1 MAAPGLK
8 KVAPYWHPYATMA
21 KQRWWDRELLELV
34 STEFRD
40 RSIEYYRF
48 AIESGIV
55 SINGK
60 TAHVGQIMRN
70 GDRLENIIHRHE
82 LITSQPVKVLHVDK
96 EKDLIVI
103 DKPGTCALCREVFQ
117 EQSDRDPSNGIR
129 IQKVYPVNRLDRL
142 TSGCMVMA
150 LSPTRARQ
158 MCDEFMSGNIK
169 KEYVARCR
177 GEFPAT
183 EVVCEEPL
191 LTIDRQMG
199 LNIVHPEGKPAKT
212 AFNRIFYDPRTDTSV
227 LHCHLPDDRIKFV
240 CICSISDIP
249 SPTIQ
254 SIATSLLLASI
265 FCDDE
270 HLLIQAPGPKLGQ
283 GGIDTT
289 PSSERAPP
297 VPPPSL
303 TPSIPSSLATAPSAL
318 SPNDYRGRSNIMPL
332 NTFHQEAV
340 QVLNGESSK
349 VLLPRE
355 TGEDIG
361 FASPVP
367 LSAEAVKVITAL
379 RNMKDGDEDW
389 SRWRDNVF
397 LGKKPL
403 VPSVAVGSSSNK
415 PASTVTNGEACGHE
429 GTQVLDNKDAQT
441 EDDPVEPVGE
451 TPDGK
456 LYCTECYLPLHPDP
470 PPGKLY
476 IFLHALRYTT
486 SHGAFETEM
495 PWWADPNWEGD
506 GWVQY

>member
-82 LITSQPVKVLHVDK
+82 PPVTSQPVKVLHVDK

-103 DKPGTCALCREVFQ
+103 DKPGSIPVHCVGRYFKNSLIEILQTEF
-117 EQSDRDPSNGIR
+117 GFK
-129 IQKVYPVNRLDRL
+129 KVYPVNRLDRL

-227 LHCHLPDDRIKFV
+227 LHCRPFTGRSHQIRVHLQYLGHP
-240 CICSISDIP
+240 
-249 SPTIQ
+249 
-254 SIATSLLLASI
+254 IANDPIYSNKSA
-265 FCDDE
+265 F
-270 HLLIQAPGPKLGQ
+270 GPKLGQ